1 MTATIITR
9 AGKGSL
15 LTVPEMDQ
23 NFKNLNEQI
32 LRTDSRNPL
41 MPAFRSDFANSGMVD
56 PRINFSRNST
66 ATYFDKYG
74 VMRTAKAGEPRIDY
88 DPVTG
93 ECKGLLIEESR
104 TNLLTYS
111 EQFGNWSKQSIISLQ
126 EDQMLSPKATM
137 SADLLNGGYIYQ
149 RLSGVNPSNNI
160 YTFSVWIYSTA
171 IGTIK
176 TGIASWGGVEYQQ
189 QNSISANT
197 WTRVIQTATF
207 GSSSGDLHPKIYTD
221 SPISFYIWGAQLE
234 AGSTATS
241 YIPTTTAAVTRAADT
256 LSIAPS
262 RFSSV
267 TNKATVI
274 VKAKPAVLFTN
285 QTLYSLATDNTSI
298 VQTLNKKTQSKNL
311 LTQSEN
317 FSLSPWTL
325 ANATITQSTQINPLT
340 DTKTVWKL
348 IDNTTSATHYV
359 YYNLTSGV
367 TINNPYT
374 YSVYVKADGRN
385 FFAMRWNND
394 SARGAVFN
402 LSTGTIDSFGAS
414 TAPTIRNIG
423 NGWYRCG
430 ITVKPTMVSS
440 SIYFYTSANNTLASY
455 AGDNVSGTLLYGAQ
469 LEAEEKP
476 TKYIPEPAYAFDLN
490 SIQSA
495 SYQSVQ
501 DFAKLDTYGTSIN
514 STGVSYAAN
523 GKHIGTTTKST
534 SQIST
539 LYLGSD
545 VSGLNQF
552 NGHISKI
559 SIYPDESTTEQ
570 LISMTL

>member
-241 YIPTTTAAVTRAADT
+241 YIPTTSSSVTRAADN
-256 LSIAPS
+256 LSIS
-262 RFSSV
+262 
-267 TNKATVI
+267 K
-274 VKAKPAVLFTN
+274 TN
-285 QTLYSLATDNTSI
+285 Q
-298 VQTLNKKTQSKNL
+298 Q
-311 LTQSEN
+311 
-317 FSLSPWTL
+317 W
-325 ANATITQSTQINPLT
+325 
-340 DTKTVWKL
+340 
-348 IDNTTSATHYV
+348 
-359 YYNLTSGV
+359 
-367 TINNPYT
+367 
-374 YSVYVKADGRN
+374 
-385 FFAMRWNND
+385 
-394 SARGAVFN
+394 FN
-402 LSTGTIDSFGAS
+402 S
-414 TAPTIRNIG
+414 
-423 NGWYRCG
+423 
-430 ITVKPTMVSS
+430 
-440 SIYFYTSANNTLASY
+440 
-455 AGDNVSGTLLYGAQ
+455 VSGTLS
-469 LEAEEKP
+469 
-476 TKYIPEPAYAFDLN
+476 LN
-490 SIQSA
+490 HDALTGTPVLGDSTTTIVNSRGPGVINVDYSDSNLSVVSQS
-495 SYQSVQ
+495 
-501 DFAKLDTYGTSIN
+501 
-514 STGVSYAAN
+514 
-523 GKHIGTTTKST
+523 GTT
-534 SQIST
+534 
-539 LYLGSD
+539 
-545 VSGLNQF
+545 
-552 NGHISKI
+552 
-559 SIYPDESTTEQ
+559 STTEGVFNFDSDLTIMGNTVSKANAHVKYLKFYPKNAIGSIPDGTGF
-570 LISMTL
+570 LIDSTYALLQEDGTPIISE